1 MKLKTWISDQ
11 GEVFTGTRAALMRD
25 KEISSKSGFDRPS
38 GALASD
44 CSRWLAEE
52 RLQELGEF
60 KKPFLYLGP
69 RQYQC
74 PKTKKRELH
83 GASET
88 AGCYVIALKILERG
102 HALNN
107 MLEWARDFK
116 KETDSKYTVVDNRQ
130 FVSPYKRELK
140 ELDKQYDYY
149 KKFCNSVV
157 VCCGADYDTVDEDVM
172 TIYHYYKQEIKK
184 ILKRKL
190 EIREDTYRLNRE
202 HWEKNTV
209 LMQSRK

>member
-11 GEVFTGTRAALMRD
+11 GEVFTGTRAALMRA
-25 KEISSKSGFDRPS
+25 KEITAKSGFDRPS

-44 CSRWLAEE
+44 GSRWLSEE
-52 RLQELGEF
+52 RLEELGEF

-69 RQYQC
+69 RNYEC

-107 MLEWARDFK
+107 MLEWARKFK
-116 KETDSKYTVVDNRQ
+116 QETDSKYTVIDNRQ
-130 FVSPYKRELK
+130 LEPHKREKK
-140 ELDKQYDYY
+140 ELEKQYNYY
-149 KKFCNSVV
+149 KTFCNHVV
-157 VCCGADYDTVDEDVM
+157 VCCGADFDTVDEDVM
-172 TIYHYYKQEIKK
+172 TIYYHYKKEIKR

-190 EIREDTYRLNRE
+190 ELREDTFRQNRE

-209 LMQSRK
+209 KMKSR

>member
-25 KEISSKSGFDRPS
+25 KEITAKSGFDRPS

-44 CSRWLAEE
+44 GSRWLSEE
-52 RLQELGEF
+52 RLEELGEF

-69 RQYQC
+69 RNYEC

-102 HALNN
+102 HAINN
-107 MLEWARDFK
+107 MLEWAREFK
-116 KETDSKYTVVDNRQ
+116 KDIDSRYTVVDNRQ
-130 FVSPYKRELK
+130 FVSPFKRELK
-140 ELDKQYDYY
+140 ELDKLYDDY
-149 KKFCNSVV
+149 KTFCNNVV
-157 VCCGADYDTVDEDVM
+157 VCCDANYDTVDEDVM
-172 TIYHYYKQEIKK
+172 TIYHYYKKEIKR
-184 ILKRKL
+184 ILDRKL
-190 EIREDTYRLNRE
+190 WIRNDTIRINRE
-202 HWEKNTV
+202 HWERNTV
-209 LMQSRK
+209 IMKNR